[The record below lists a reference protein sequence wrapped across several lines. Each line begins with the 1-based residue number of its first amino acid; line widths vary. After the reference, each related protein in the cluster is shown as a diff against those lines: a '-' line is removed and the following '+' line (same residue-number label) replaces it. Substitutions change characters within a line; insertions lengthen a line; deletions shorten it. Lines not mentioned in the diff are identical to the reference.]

1 MFERYTERARRVL
14 FFARYEASQLGSI
27 SIETEHLLLG
37 LIREGKGLTSRI
49 FARSHLSLE
58 SIRKEIEGRTVF
70 REKVST
76 SVEIPF
82 SAETKRVLQFAA
94 EEADR
99 LLHNYIGTEHLLL
112 GILREERS
120 VAATILMEKGM
131 RLNTVREDIVAL
143 LNEKTTLTRVKETP
157 LLAEFSRDLTEAAMK
172 NQLDPLVGRHI
183 EIERVQQVLCR
194 RTKNNA
200 VLIGEPGVGK
210 TAIVEGLA
218 QKIVYGDVPHFLADK
233 RLLALDISLIV
244 AGTKYRGQFEE
255 RLKAIMKELTENPN
269 IIVFIDELHTLVGA
283 GSAEGSLD
291 AANILKPALSRGE
304 IRCIG
309 ATTPSEYR
317 KYIEKDRSLERRF
330 QAIKVDPPNER
341 ETIEVLMGVK
351 DRYETFHHVEYT
363 TEAIEAAVY
372 QSSRY
377 ITDRFLPDKAIDL
390 VDEAGA
396 RAKLREAG
404 YSEEFGEINRSIRV
418 AVEQMETA
426 VSEKN
431 FEKAQFYREQEVQA
445 RENLQF
451 VREKF
456 DVKSST
462 RRVVVGKGEIDE
474 VVSKWTGV
482 PLTSI
487 NQDEGDKLLHMEDA
501 LHNRV
506 ISQDAAISA
515 LSRAIRRSRAG
526 LKSPNRPVGSFIFLG
541 PTGVGKTELARAI
554 ANFLFGSDHA
564 LIRFDMSEYME
575 KHSVSKLIGSPPGYV
590 GHEEGGQLTEKVKRN
605 PYSVVLL
612 DEVEKAHPDLFN
624 ILLQVFEDG
633 HLTDGLG
640 NRVNFKNTIIIMT
653 SNIGARFIQKKAS
666 LGFQS
671 ADSGVISPQRQR
683 HGARRGEEDVQP
695 GVHQPHRRDHRLRGA
710 LGRRP
715 PDHHQ
720 AAREAGERQPGRPPA
735 PPRARAGSHRLDH
748 RADVQGS
755 LVRRPSAAPRDPA
768 LYRGS
773 AVRGAHPRAPQ
784 GGRHPGVPRC
794 GEPGVPSGRR
804 DRERPPAGLT
814 RLRMGGPCH
823 GYGAASARPLG
834 SLARLRSSKL
844 MAWPLPGPSVR
855 AAAGRSQPPIMRV
868 FALLLVAL
876 AAAGEVRAQTPPAGT
891 PVRPGPVRRR
901 RAIFPRRSAARPSRR
916 PAGCPRPA
924 PARSSTRSCSASRSR
939 AEAP

>member
-14 FFARYEASQLGSI
+14 FFARYEASQLGSN

-58 SIRKEIEGRTVF
+58 NIRKEIEGRTVF

-120 VAATILMEKGM
+120 VAASILMEKGM
-131 RLNTVREDIVAL
+131 RLNTVRDDIVQL

-172 NQLDPLVGRHI
+172 NHLDPLVGRDT
-183 EIERVQQVLCR
+183 ELERVQQVLCR

-233 RLLALDISLIV
+233 RILALDISLIV

-255 RLKAIMKELTENPN
+255 RLKAIMKELTDNPN

-309 ATTPSEYR
+309 ATTPAEYR

-330 QAIKVDPPNER
+330 QAIKVDPPGER
-341 ETIEVLMGVK
+341 ETIEILVGVK
-351 DRYETFHHVEYT
+351 DRYESFHHVEYT
-363 TEAIEAAVY
+363 REAIEAAVY
-372 QSSRY
+372 QSNRY

-426 VSEKN
+426 VNEKN
-431 FEKAQFYREQEVQA
+431 VEKAQFYREQDVQA
-445 RENLQF
+445 RDNLQF

-456 DVKSST
+456 DVKSNA
-462 RRVVVGKGEIDE
+462 RRVIVGKTDIDE

-487 NQDEGDKLLHMEDA
+487 NQDEGDKLLRMEDE
-501 LHNRV
+501 LHKRV
-506 ISQDAAISA
+506 ISQEKAISA
-515 LSRAIRRSRAG
+515 LSRAR
-526 LKSPNRPVGSFIFLG
+526 
-541 PTGVGKTELARAI
+541 

-590 GHEEGGQLTEKVKRN
+590 GHEEGGQTTEKVKRN

-612 DEVEKAHPDLFN
+612 DEIEKAHPDIFN

-640 NRVNFKNTIIIMT
+640 NRVNFKNAIVIMT

-666 LGFQS
+666 MGFQS
-671 ADSGVISPQRQR
+671 SDASEIQKSVQEMVLGEVKRTFNPEFINRIDEIIVFEALSDDDLRRILELLVAQLNANLAD
-683 HGARRGEEDVQP
+683 RRLKITMTPEVADWII
-695 GVHQPHRRDHRLRGA
+695 
-710 LGRRP
+710 
-715 PDHHQ
+715 
-720 AAREAGERQPGRPPA
+720 EAT
-735 PPRARAGSHRLDH
+735 
-748 RADVQGS
+748 
-755 LVRRPSAAPRDPA
+755 
-768 LYRGS
+768 
-773 AVRGAHPRAPQ
+773 
-784 GGRHPGVPRC
+784 C
-794 GEPGVPSGRR
+794 K
-804 DRERPPAGLT
+804 DRS
-814 RLRMGGPCH
+814 
-823 GYGAASARPLG
+823 YGARPL
-834 SLARLRSSKL
+834 R
-844 MAWPLPGPSVR
+844 
-855 AAAGRSQPPIMRV
+855 
-868 FALLLVAL
+868 
-876 AAAGEVRAQTPPAGT
+876 
-891 PVRPGPVRRR
+891 
-901 RAIFPRRSAARPSRR
+901 
-916 PAGCPRPA
+916 
-924 PARSSTRSCSASRSR
+924 
-939 AEAP
+939 